1 MEIATFEAFNMRDA
15 VKSVKKQLGAD
26 AVIVST
32 KQKPGPNGKG
42 TVYEVQAT
50 AGGQVSPKTFQRQAV
65 SASTIGPTS
74 GSSDRSHLS
83 YADPRNSSGR
93 DDLLEGMATNINAL
107 RDSSATKRQVQALE
121 TGLTEIKLLLL
132 ESLRN
137 KEGSTL
143 AGLPPHLINIDR
155 QLRLMNI
162 DPVCIAELMQY
173 LQSKTGLNETSG
185 SSPNDPYRSAA
196 LRWMMKRIK
205 IAPKWLVLPGSPSI
219 QAMVGT
225 TGTGKTS
232 LVAKLAA
239 QYHRRE
245 KANTLVVSYD
255 NSRLAA
261 SDQMRVYC
269 KVIGVPFTTISN
281 PWELPEVLAKH
292 PRTELVLIDTAGR
305 NPKIESELEDLE
317 SFQSLD
323 LPIDFHLCLSAT
335 ERESQLERSI
345 QHFSAFGLQSLAFTK
360 LDESWSFGDIFN
372 LSRKWGVPL
381 SYFSIGQQI
390 PEDIER
396 ATRERVIE
404 RIFGL

>member
-42 TVYEVQAT
+42 TIYEVQAT
-50 AGGQVSPKTFQRQAV
+50 AGGQMQAKPFQSTSV
-65 SASTIGPTS
+65 SARAIGPASSNSARNHLAYGEPSSSTERNNMLESMSTS
-74 GSSDRSHLS
+74 L
-83 YADPRNSSGR
+83 
-93 DDLLEGMATNINAL
+93 NAL

-121 TGLTEIKLLLL
+121 TGLAEIKLLLL
-132 ESLRN
+132 ETLRN

-143 AGLPPHLINIDR
+143 EGLPAHLVNIDR

-162 DPVCIAELMQY
+162 DPACIAELMEY
-173 LQSKTGLNETSG
+173 LQSQPLTKE
-185 SSPNDPYRSAA
+185 SSSSSSDSSTRSAA

-239 QYHRRE
+239 HYHRRE
-245 KANTLVVSYD
+245 KANTLVISYD

-292 PRTELVLIDTAGR
+292 PRTELALIDTAGR
-305 NPKIESELEDLE
+305 SPKIEAELEDLE
-317 SFQSLD
+317 TFQSLD